1 MNLIQESYQRL
12 FPEKEFPFKAE
23 LEYNRR
29 LSPFN
34 ANISL
39 RRDKINLHLNLQWK
53 DIDNEIKIGL
63 IQSLLVKILREKKN
77 SPNIDL
83 YNNFIKNIPILTPK
97 DNIDPILEQ
106 SFQRLNQQFFSNE
119 LEKPNLTWGTSSFHK
134 LASYNFHN
142 DTVTMST
149 IFQDAKEEV
158 VDYVM
163 YHELL
168 HKHHKFNHKNGRSS
182 FHTRAFRTD
191 EHSYPNHEQIER
203 QINGIIRSK
212 KYPIK
217 KKLWGLWM
225 D

>member
-1 MNLIQESYQRL
+1 
-12 FPEKEFPFKAE
+12 
-23 LEYNRR
+23 
-29 LSPFN
+29 
-34 ANISL
+34 
-39 RRDKINLHLNLQWK
+39 
-53 DIDNEIKIGL
+53 
-63 IQSLLVKILREKKN
+63 
-77 SPNIDL
+77 
-83 YNNFIKNIPILTPK
+83 
-97 DNIDPILEQ
+97 
-106 SFQRLNQQFFSNE
+106 
-119 LEKPNLTWGTSSFHK
+119 
-134 LASYNFHN
+134 
-142 DTVTMST
+142 MST

>member
-12 FPEKEFPFKAE
+12 FPEKEFPFEAE

-29 LSPFN
+29 LSLFN

-39 RRDKINLHLNLQWK
+39 RRNQLNLHLNLQWK